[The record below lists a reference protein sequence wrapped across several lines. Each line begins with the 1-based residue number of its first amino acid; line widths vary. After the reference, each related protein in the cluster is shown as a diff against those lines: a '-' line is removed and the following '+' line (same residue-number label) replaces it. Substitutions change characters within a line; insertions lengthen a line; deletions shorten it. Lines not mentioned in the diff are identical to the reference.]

1 MLLADFFAALTNAN
15 AVVTIKNAAGK
26 DLVKV
31 NAAGYEQLLASLL
44 AEEVKEI
51 TVKSASDVIVTLDG
65 EVSA

>member
-1 MLLADFFAALTNAN
+1 MVLAEFFAALTNAN
-15 AVVTIKNAAGK
+15 AVVTIKNAAGA